1 MRVANAFK
9 ETNINRLEEHRRA
22 LQVFQYFI
30 KEFRDKIDTSELE
43 IKDLAMGIRGYGIF
57 ANVTKEDVKFISV
70 GLIQRCEQ
78 IAMPTMRLSQAV
90 NVFNERFYDLPNLI
104 DVLSAI
110 IIEMTNTGEEFF
122 GPLGRLT

>member
-1 MRVANAFK
+1 VANAFK

-90 NVFNERFYDLPNLI
+90 DVFNERFYDLPNLI

-110 IIEMTNTGEEFF
+110 IIEMTNVKKNK
-122 GPLGRLT
+122 